1 LFLRVHV
8 LKGRR
13 RQIDALHST
22 KMRDSGNFFFN
33 NFFLCFL
40 NRFKYINIKN
50 IILIY
55 LKNKNLIGPEEDRR
69 CGFFNK
75 V

>member
-22 KMRDSGNFFFN
+22 KMRDSGNFFN
-33 NFFLCFL
+33 SVLWNLKKKTNFFFVFWIVL
-40 NRFKYINIKN
+40 N
-50 IILIY
+50 ILTSKI
-55 LKNKNLIGPEEDRR
+55 L
-69 CGFFNK
+69 F
-75 V
+75 